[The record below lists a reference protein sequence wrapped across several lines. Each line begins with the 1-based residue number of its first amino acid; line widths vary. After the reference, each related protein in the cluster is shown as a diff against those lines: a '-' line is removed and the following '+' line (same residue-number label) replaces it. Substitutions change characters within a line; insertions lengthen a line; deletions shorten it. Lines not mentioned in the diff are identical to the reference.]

1 LGLVNMLR
9 VVDRV
14 LLVSSVFLLI
24 ALYRAANSPL
34 IDQSFY
40 RAVEPVTVDTAG
52 PNSPAW
58 FDGGPL
64 RLPRG
69 VGPTLRQTG
78 PRVRPDRAVAW
89 DSFALAVSEKTSA
102 MARTFRICAGRLSL
116 LRCDFSRDGGEQRS
130 RGCKSMILVGLRG
143 AD

>member
-9 VVDRV
+9 VVDCV

-34 IDQSFY
+34 IEQSFY

-58 FDGGPL
+58 FDGGRSVWSGVLATLCGSRGRQSDRIEPL
-64 RLPRG
+64 RG
-69 VGPTLRQTG
+69 
-78 PRVRPDRAVAW
+78 
-89 DSFALAVSEKTSA
+89 
-102 MARTFRICAGRLSL
+102 
-116 LRCDFSRDGGEQRS
+116 SRFG
-130 RGCKSMILVGLRG
+130 
-143 AD
+143 